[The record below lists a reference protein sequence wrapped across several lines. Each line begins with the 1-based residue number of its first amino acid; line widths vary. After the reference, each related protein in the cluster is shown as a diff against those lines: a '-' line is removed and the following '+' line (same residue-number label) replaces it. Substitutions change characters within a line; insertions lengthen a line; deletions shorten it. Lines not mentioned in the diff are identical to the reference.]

1 MEFTRIPIYYV
12 VEGWSQTRL
21 FSAASMAMGAA
32 NGGSVA
38 TKENSTI

>member
-1 MEFTRIPIYYV
+1 MEFTRISIYYV
-12 VEGWSQTRL
+12 VEGWWQTRL
-21 FSAASMAMGAA
+21 FSAVSMAMGAA